1 MAASNPLHATE
12 EDPCARFIRAA
23 QQLRERI
30 RRNTEDARDLRAAIA
45 VLQAAAPP
53 DAAKIQLLEKELN
66 TVEQQIHDGQI
77 DLQHFEFEISLNC

>member
-12 EDPCARFIRAA
+12 QDPCVRFIRAA

-30 RRNTEDARDLRAAIA
+30 RRNTEDARELRATI
-45 VLQAAAPP
+45 VLLQAADQP
-53 DAAKIQLLEKELN
+53 DEGKIQLLEKELN
-66 TVEQQIHDGQI
+66 TVERQIHDGQT